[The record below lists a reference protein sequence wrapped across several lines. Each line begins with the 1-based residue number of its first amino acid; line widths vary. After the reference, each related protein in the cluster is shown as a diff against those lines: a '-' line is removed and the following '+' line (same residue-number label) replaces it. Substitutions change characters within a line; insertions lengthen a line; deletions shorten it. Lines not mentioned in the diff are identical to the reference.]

1 MTNVMSNDNFI
12 STVKR
17 FMASKPGRMP
27 TYGGRLSTQTLK
39 TLPTSCFFSF
49 SLLSL
54 FLDRLTKVVCVFS
67 SISAL
72 GKYD

>member
-1 MTNVMSNDNFI
+1 MAIFT

-27 TYGGRLSTQTLK
+27 TYGGRLSTETLK
-39 TLPTSCFFSF
+39 TLPISCFFYF

-72 GKYD
+72 GTYD